1 MPLIPCSGTSVGEI
15 TGHSKKISSVDF
27 KQVAALQ
34 PIFIIFIFCLTPEQ
48 TRPFRIATCGDDF
61 QVA

>member
-1 MPLIPCSGTSVGEI
+1 MRGSGTSVGEI

-27 KQVAALQ
+27 KQVANVSLELR
-34 PIFIIFIFCLTPEQ
+34 FFLHLTPQQ